1 MITRAYP
8 FYGPTGVRGPVSLPS
23 TTEGSSPPTRARLV
37 AEELLLYDKDGQS
50 LLDDHA
56 LRILIALHQETLT
69 AQEISQRYKIPIAPC
84 YRRIR
89 RLLSLELVSEA
100 GYVTEGRRRP
110 ARLYKSEVERFTITY
125 GSGEMTLHL
134 MLRNGTAA
142 TAVVHLRD
150 EVTTAQRAAPTPTE
164 SGQHSTA

>member
-1 MITRAYP
+1 MDHQRP
-8 FYGPTGVRGPVSLPS
+8 RSVSFPPPTGGTNPAP
-23 TTEGSSPPTRARLV
+23 RAKLV
-37 AEELLLYDKDGQS
+37 AKELLLYDKDGQS

-142 TAVVHLRD
+142 TAVVDLRE
-150 EVTTAQRAAPTPTE
+150 EVTTAQTAAPAPAD
-164 SGQHSTA
+164 TAGRPSA

>member
-1 MITRAYP
+1 MAIP
-8 FYGPTGVRGPVSLPS
+8 PPDSGP
-23 TTEGSSPPTRARLV
+23 SPPARPPLLP
-37 AEELLLYDKDGQS
+37 EELLRYDNDGQS

-89 RLLSLELVSEA
+89 RLVSLGLISEA

-110 ARLYKSEVERFTITY
+110 AHLYKSEVNKFTIAY

-134 MLRNGTAA
+134 LLRNGTSANTVVRFPPDLRPNETGSPA
-142 TAVVHLRD
+142 PPDTAGR
-150 EVTTAQRAAPTPTE
+150 PI
-164 SGQHSTA
+164 S

>member
-1 MITRAYP
+1 M
-8 FYGPTGVRGPVSLPS
+8 GVRRTVAIPPSSGGP
-23 TTEGSSPPTRARLV
+23 SPPAHPRLV

-89 RLLSLELVSEA
+89 RLVSIGLISEA

-110 ARLYKSEVERFTITY
+110 AHLYKSEVDRFTITY

-134 MLRNGTAA
+134 MLRNGVAA

-150 EVTTAQRAAPTPTE
+150 DVVTRQTTGPVPPDN
-164 SGQHSTA
+164 GQHPTA

>member
-1 MITRAYP
+1 M
-8 FYGPTGVRGPVSLPS
+8 
-23 TTEGSSPPTRARLV
+23 

-89 RLLSLELVSEA
+89 RLVSLGLISEA

-110 ARLYKSEVERFTITY
+110 AHLYKSEVDRFTITY

-134 MLRNGTAA
+134 MLRSGAAA
-142 TAVVHLRD
+142 TAVVHLRED
-150 EVTTAQRAAPTPTE
+150 TVTSQTTGPAPPGIGQRPNA
-164 SGQHSTA
+164 

>member
-1 MITRAYP
+1 MTIPPRES
-8 FYGPTGVRGPVSLPS
+8 GP
-23 TTEGSSPPTRARLV
+23 SPPVRPRLLP
-37 AEELLLYDKDGQS
+37 EELLLYDNDGRS

-69 AQEISQRYKIPIAPC
+69 AQEISHRYKIPIAPC

-89 RLLSLELVSEA
+89 RLVSLSLISEA

-110 ARLYKSEVERFTITY
+110 AHLYKSEVNKFTIAY

-134 MLRNGTAA
+134 LLRNGTSADTVVRFPPDLGPNGTGSPAPLDIAA
-142 TAVVHLRD
+142 R
-150 EVTTAQRAAPTPTE
+150 PI
-164 SGQHSTA
+164 S

>member
-1 MITRAYP
+1 MAIP
-8 FYGPTGVRGPVSLPS
+8 PPTGGPPS
-23 TTEGSSPPTRARLV
+23 PERAKLV
-37 AEELLLYDKDGQS
+37 AEELLLYDRDGQS

-89 RLLSLELVSEA
+89 RLVSLGLISEA

-110 ARLYKSEVERFTITY
+110 AHLYKSEVDRFTIAY

-134 MLRNGTAA
+134 MLRTGTAA

-150 EVTTAQRAAPTPTE
+150 DVAATQTMAPVPRGIGE
-164 SGQHSTA
+164 GPSA

>member
-1 MITRAYP
+1 M
-8 FYGPTGVRGPVSLPS
+8 VRGPVALPS
-23 TTEGSSPPTRARLV
+23 PPGGPNPPSRAKLV

-150 EVTTAQRAAPTPTE
+150 DVMAPQTAAPAPA
-164 SGQHSTA
+164 GIGPGPNA

>member
-1 MITRAYP
+1 
-8 FYGPTGVRGPVSLPS
+8 
-23 TTEGSSPPTRARLV
+23 V
-37 AEELLLYDKDGQS
+37 AEELLLYDRDGQS

-89 RLLSLELVSEA
+89 RLVSLGLISEA

-110 ARLYKSEVERFTITY
+110 AHLYKSEVDRFTIAY

-134 MLRNGTAA
+134 ILRTGTAA
-142 TAVVHLRD
+142 TAVVNLRD
-150 EVTTAQRAAPTPTE
+150 DTVPTQTTGPAPGGIGERP
-164 SGQHSTA
+164 SA

>member
-1 MITRAYP
+1 M
-8 FYGPTGVRGPVSLPS
+8 GVRRLVAIPPPS
-23 TTEGSSPPTRARLV
+23 GGSSPPSRPRLV

-89 RLLSLELVSEA
+89 RLVSLGLISEA

-110 ARLYKSEVERFTITY
+110 AHLYKSEVDRFTIAY

-134 MLRNGTAA
+134 MLRNGVAA

-150 EVTTAQRAAPTPTE
+150 DVVTSQTTGPAPAGIGEGPTA
-164 SGQHSTA
+164 

>member
-1 MITRAYP
+1 MAFP
-8 FYGPTGVRGPVSLPS
+8 PS
-23 TTEGSSPPTRARLV
+23 TEGSSPAPRTKLI

-89 RLLSLELVSEA
+89 RLLSLELISEA

-110 ARLYKSEVERFTITY
+110 ARLYKSEVERFTIAY

-142 TAVVHLRD
+142 TAVVQLRD
-150 EVTTAQRAAPTPTE
+150 EVTPARTAAPGPLGTGAGPN
-164 SGQHSTA
+164 A

>member
-1 MITRAYP
+1 M
-8 FYGPTGVRGPVSLPS
+8 SPS
-23 TTEGSSPPTRARLV
+23 TGGSSPPARAKLV

-50 LLDDHA
+50 LLDAHA

-110 ARLYKSEVERFTITY
+110 ARLYKSEVERFTIAY

-150 EVTTAQRAAPTPTE
+150 EVTPAQTSAPAPSGTSERPTA
-164 SGQHSTA
+164 

>member
-1 MITRAYP
+1 MAIPPTA
-8 FYGPTGVRGPVSLPS
+8 GP
-23 TTEGSSPPTRARLV
+23 SSPPSRAKLV

-150 EVTTAQRAAPTPTE
+150 ELTASKTAAPDPADTAGRPT
-164 SGQHSTA
+164 A

>member
-1 MITRAYP
+1 MAIP
-8 FYGPTGVRGPVSLPS
+8 PPSGGP
-23 TTEGSSPPTRARLV
+23 SPPPHPRLV

-89 RLLSLELVSEA
+89 RLVSLGLISEA

-110 ARLYKSEVERFTITY
+110 AHLYKSEVDRFTITY

-134 MLRNGTAA
+134 MLRSGVAA

-150 EVTTAQRAAPTPTE
+150 DVVTSQTTGPTPTGIGE
-164 SGQHSTA
+164 GPTA

>member
-1 MITRAYP
+1 MA
-8 FYGPTGVRGPVSLPS
+8 L
-23 TTEGSSPPTRARLV
+23 PPTTGGSGPAARIKLV

-84 YRRIR
+84 YRHIR

-110 ARLYKSEVERFTITY
+110 ARLYKSEVERFTIAY

-142 TAVVHLRD
+142 TAVVHLRED
-150 EVTTAQRAAPTPTE
+150 VVSTQTGVPAPPGIGERLT
-164 SGQHSTA
+164 S

>member
-1 MITRAYP
+1 MALP
-8 FYGPTGVRGPVSLPS
+8 PTTG
-23 TTEGSSPPTRARLV
+23 GSSPPPRAKLI

-134 MLRNGTAA
+134 MLRNGTQA

-150 EVTTAQRAAPTPTE
+150 DVTTVQTAAPVPVGTGKGPT
-164 SGQHSTA
+164 A

>member
-1 MITRAYP
+1 M
-8 FYGPTGVRGPVSLPS
+8 GVRGSVAIPPFSGGPS
-23 TTEGSSPPTRARLV
+23 APPHLRLV
-37 AEELLLYDKDGQS
+37 AEDLLLYDKDGQS

-89 RLLSLELVSEA
+89 RLVSLGLISEA

-110 ARLYKSEVERFTITY
+110 AHLYKSEVDRFTITY

-134 MLRNGTAA
+134 MLRSGVAA

-150 EVTTAQRAAPTPTE
+150 DVVTSQTTGPTPPGIGE
-164 SGQHSTA
+164 HPSA

>member
-1 MITRAYP
+1 MA
-8 FYGPTGVRGPVSLPS
+8 LPPS
-23 TTEGSSPPTRARLV
+23 TEGSSPAPRTRLI

-89 RLLSLELVSEA
+89 RLLSLDLISEA

-110 ARLYKSEVERFTITY
+110 ARLYKSEVDRFTITY

-142 TAVVHLRD
+142 TAVVALRD
-150 EVTTAQRAAPTPTE
+150 DLTQARTAAPAPHG
-164 SGQHSTA
+164 SGPGPSA

>member
-1 MITRAYP
+1 M
-8 FYGPTGVRGPVSLPS
+8 
-23 TTEGSSPPTRARLV
+23 
-37 AEELLLYDKDGQS
+37 YDKDGQS

-89 RLLSLELVSEA
+89 RLVSLGLISEA

-110 ARLYKSEVERFTITY
+110 AHLYKSEVEKFTITY

-134 MLRNGTAA
+134 MLRSGHAA
-142 TAVVHLRD
+142 TAVVQLRED
-150 EVTTAQRAAPTPTE
+150 PGFTQTRSPGPAGTAVSR
-164 SGQHSTA
+164 TA

>member
-1 MITRAYP
+1 MAIP
-8 FYGPTGVRGPVSLPS
+8 PTAGS
-23 TTEGSSPPTRARLV
+23 SSPPSRAKLV

-110 ARLYKSEVERFTITY
+110 ARLYKSEVEKFTIAY

-150 EVTTAQRAAPTPTE
+150 DVTTGQTAAPAPAGTAQRPIA
-164 SGQHSTA
+164 

>member
-1 MITRAYP
+1 M
-8 FYGPTGVRGPVSLPS
+8 
-23 TTEGSSPPTRARLV
+23 
-37 AEELLLYDKDGQS
+37 AEELLLYDRDGQS

-89 RLLSLELVSEA
+89 RLVSLGLISEA

-110 ARLYKSEVERFTITY
+110 AHLYKSEVDRFTIAY

-134 MLRNGTAA
+134 ILRSGTAA

-150 EVTTAQRAAPTPTE
+150 DTVSTRTEAPVPGGIGERPTA
-164 SGQHSTA
+164 

>member
-1 MITRAYP
+1 MVRGSVAIP
-8 FYGPTGVRGPVSLPS
+8 PPTG
-23 TTEGSSPPTRARLV
+23 GSSPASRTKLV

-150 EVTTAQRAAPTPTE
+150 DVTPAQKGVPAPVGTAPGPSA
-164 SGQHSTA
+164 

>member
-1 MITRAYP
+1 MAFP
-8 FYGPTGVRGPVSLPS
+8 PPTG
-23 TTEGSSPPTRARLV
+23 GSSPASRTKLV

-150 EVTTAQRAAPTPTE
+150 DVTPGQKGAPAPVGTAPGPSA
-164 SGQHSTA
+164 